1 MSSRI
6 LLYFFYFLIQIFCS
20 VVSATSVLRAE
31 SSLQP
36 TGPMR
41 FWTAWRGGN
50 CAECEWIAA
59 EGTIVSDTPKIAEEF
74 LKANPFQIVYLNSPG
89 GNLQAGMELGRLFRK
104 RSIHVVVGHTPP
116 PTESDSSATYPEEGR
131 CVSACSYAFLG
142 GVTRNAEKNE
152 IGIHQFSWQLNNF
165 ALEPKKSVQNAI
177 GSGAGFALSSAQK
190 VAGYLIAYVQEMG
203 VDPQFVSVA
212 SSTEEVH
219 YLSEQELTNFR
230 VSWEAEAFGP
240 WQIRPWGKG
249 IYAFA
254 ERSDKKQTIFV
265 YCNSDKKP
273 RLRVQGIKLSAEGEG
288 ASDSSL
294 IESALGA
301 QVDLVKTSRLKNG
314 DGVLDMSLVDFEPR
328 NLNGKSDYDISIH
341 AAYHSLDEMFSFK
354 LSAKEAAP
362 AISAAMHNCN

>member
-1 MSSRI
+1 
-6 LLYFFYFLIQIFCS
+6 
-20 VVSATSVLRAE
+20 
-31 SSLQP
+31 
-36 TGPMR
+36 MR

-59 EGTIVSDTPKIAEEF
+59 EGTIVPETPKKAEEF
-74 LKANPFQIVYLNSPG
+74 LKANPHQLVYLNSPG
-89 GNLQAGMELGRLFRK
+89 GDLQAGVELGRLFRK

-116 PTESDSSATYPEEGR
+116 PPDPESSATYPEEGR

-165 ALEPKKSVQNAI
+165 ALESNKSVQNTI
-177 GSGAGFALSSAQK
+177 GSNAGFALSSAQK
-190 VAGYLIAYVQEMG
+190 VAGYLIAYVREMG

-212 SSTEEVH
+212 SSTEDIH
-219 YLSEQELTNFR
+219 YLSEQELTSFR

-240 WQIRPWGKG
+240 WQIRPWGTG

-273 RLRVQGIKLSAEGEG
+273 RLRVQGIEHLAEIQDQLDGP
-288 ASDSSL
+288 ASS
-294 IESALGA
+294 IEDALGA
-301 QVDLVKTSRLKNG
+301 QVDSVKASRLDNG
-314 DGVLDMSLVDFEPR
+314 VAVLDMSLVDFKPK
-328 NLNGKSDYDISIH
+328 NLKGKSDYDISIH
-341 AAYHSLDEMFSFK
+341 PAYHSGEWLFSFK
-354 LSAKEAAP
+354 LSVKEAAP
-362 AISAAMHNCN
+362 AISAAMNNCN